1 MIKDKILVI
10 GGYGAVGQTI
20 CIILGDNFP
29 GKVIAAGRNYK
40 KARDFS
46 LKTNQNVLAME
57 LDINKAPDLKLP
69 KDVNLIVMCIEQRN
83 TEFVEICIRKGIHY
97 VDISATYEFLSKLE
111 LLDNEAKKYN
121 STTVLSVGLTPGL
134 TNLLA
139 KHLKSKLGDIHRID
153 SYIML
158 GLGEAHGEASIR
170 WVLENLNKEFS
181 IKQSDGS
188 KLVRSFEI
196 GKQTVF
202 PNAIGKRTVY
212 AFNFSDQYV
221 IPKSLGLDFASAWL
235 CFDSAFVTKLF
246 ALSTKLSFVQLLKS
260 RPIQNLFV
268 RILKSYQFGSDRF
281 LIKVEASGFYS
292 NDQAVCEHWIDGYGE
307 GHITGLVAAE
317 VAKRLYLASSE
328 PGVFH
333 IEQLFETV
341 DFIKELCKIDHRL
354 KCSINMS
361 E

>member
-1 MIKDKILVI
+1 MTESKILVI

-20 CIILGDNFP
+20 CTVLGGNFP
-29 GKVIAAGRNYK
+29 GKVIAAGRSYK

-57 LDINKAPDLKLP
+57 LNINKAPDLKLP
-69 KDVNLIVMCIEQRN
+69 EDVSLIVMCIEQTN
-83 TEFVEICIRKGIHY
+83 TEFVEKCIREGIHY
-97 VDISATYEFLSKLE
+97 VDISATYELLSKLE
-111 LLDNEAKKYN
+111 LLHNEAKKHN

-139 KHLKSKLGDIHRID
+139 KYLKSKLGDIHRVD

-158 GLGEAHGEASIR
+158 GLGEVHGEASIR

-181 IKQSDGS
+181 IKQSGGS
-188 KLVRSFEI
+188 KLVRSFDV

-202 PNAIGKRTVY
+202 PNAIGKRTAY

-221 IPKSLGLDFASAWL
+221 IPKTLGLDSASTWL

-246 ALSTKLSFVQLLKS
+246 ALSTKLNIVQILKS

-268 RILKSYQFGSDRF
+268 RILKSFQFGSDRF
-281 LIKVEASGFYS
+281 LIKVEAMYCSPFVNTDLS
-292 NDQAVCEHWIDGYGE
+292 WI
-307 GHITGLVAAE
+307 
-317 VAKRLYLASSE
+317 
-328 PGVFH
+328 
-333 IEQLFETV
+333 FE
-341 DFIKELCKIDHRL
+341 
-354 KCSINMS
+354 
-361 E
+361 